1 MKRLLWISAS
11 LIIAGYLLSTCI
23 IAVQATQNAV
33 IMQFGKPVRTI
44 QQAGLALKLPAP
56 IQTVTLLD
64 RRLQLLNMEPVEFVT
79 RDRRNLVVTGFA
91 AWQISDPATFLASVR
106 DIATAQIRLRDLLNA
121 AMGAEIGTVP
131 VTDIFST
138 ESQGMKQLFQR
149 ITDNSRTKAKQ
160 AFGIEIIA
168 VRPQRFGFPQANLKT
183 IYQRMI
189 SEQERIAKQYRAEGK
204 EAAAKISAETE
215 REVRELLAQ
224 SYRESQV
231 IKGKG
236 EAEAASIYAQAF
248 AKDTD
253 YYRFSRTLDAY
264 QHIIGDNT
272 TLILSTESPI
282 FRYLMNPPQS
292 LATP

>member
-23 IAVQATQNAV
+23 IAVQATQSAV

-138 ESQGMKQLFQR
+138 ESQAMKQLFQR

-282 FRYLMNPPQS
+282 FRYLMNPPQG